1 MAPAGPSSHHVG
13 QATTTASTHTSDFV
27 RRRQSAQTS
36 KSAPASKR
44 TGSYHPRSE
53 MDQADCRGGSV
64 GLARSPICSDSS
76 AWWRCATPVTMR
88 LEKHRQHAQE
98 RIVQDGAYTTYVC
111 DLAVHPDYQRSG
123 MVANCWH
130 GPDKRGPPSD
140 HPDIARRPLTPRP
153 RRCRI
158 CHRRPPHDGRRGVLG
173 QWCRFS
179 AGLRGHAPRA
189 RVVGVN
195 ARVDGVVQRAIRV
208 DHPSPMTW
216 LSTAAAR

>member
-1 MAPAGPSSHHVG
+1 MRSFRSGYIGPAPGPAPGLWANRVCAQRTLQACARRARAILMAPAGPSSHHVG

-130 GPDKRGPPSD
+130 GPDKRGPP
-140 HPDIARRPLTPRP
+140 
-153 RRCRI
+153 
-158 CHRRPPHDGRRGVLG
+158 
-173 QWCRFS
+173 Q
-179 AGLRGHAPRA
+179 
-189 RVVGVN
+189 
-195 ARVDGVVQRAIRV
+195 
-208 DHPSPMTW
+208 
-216 LSTAAAR
+216 